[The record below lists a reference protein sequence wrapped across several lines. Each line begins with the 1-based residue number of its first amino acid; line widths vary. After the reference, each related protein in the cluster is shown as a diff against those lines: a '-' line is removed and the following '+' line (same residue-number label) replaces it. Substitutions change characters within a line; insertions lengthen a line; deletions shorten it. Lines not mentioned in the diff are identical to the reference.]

1 MAGTGPNHAEQ
12 VHQSVRYGRVPG
24 HAPAAHD
31 ERLLRSWKRSLESYQ
46 LDPARAAKPRILT
59 GPALRDHQGAMERFL
74 RIARLGVRQ
83 LHEQV
88 RDANYVV
95 LLTNGDG
102 VTIDFRGD
110 PTWDR
115 DLKRAGLYLGSCWSE
130 QEEGTCGVGTAII
143 DGSAITVHKG
153 EHFRSPNTSLTCS
166 AAPVMDADGRL
177 MAILDASALCSPD
190 DKKSQALVLQFV
202 RQYAL
207 MIEDAYFLDC
217 HRDAWVVQMA
227 SATEFLKVQTE
238 CLLAVD
244 ERGRITAA
252 NRRAKTEIPALARL
266 PQPLAEVF
274 ELTVDAVAQAA
285 TSGILLPMH
294 LAHGSATYFAQV
306 RGGAPS
312 RRAPAPSVAP
322 TQGGSALDRIAGE
335 DPAMRANV
343 AQVRRILDAPIP
355 VLLLGETGTGKEAFA
370 KALHADSRRAG
381 RAFVAVN
388 CAAIPEA
395 LIESELFGYAEG
407 AFTGARARGARGR
420 LVQADGGTLF
430 LDEIGDMPLPLQSRL
445 LRVLAEGEVQPLG
458 DGRTHRVDLR
468 VICATHRDLGAL
480 MAAGQFRTDLYYR
493 LAGASF
499 RMPALRERRDG
510 ATLVAALL
518 AEEASAQGRVL
529 DIEPAVAE
537 ALLRRPWPGNIRE
550 LRHALR
556 YAVSVRASGV
566 LQLEDLPAQAGMHPR
581 AGADV
586 GGFQAAT
593 HAIGAAF
600 ETPEAGT
607 DEHFRILAALRR
619 SAWRVNDAAEALG
632 LSRATLYRRIKALG
646 IVSPNEAAAR
656 EGT

>member
-1 MAGTGPNHAEQ
+1 MAATGANHAEQ
-12 VHQSVRYGRVPG
+12 VHQSVRYGPAPG
-24 HAPAAHD
+24 QAPVAHD
-31 ERLLRSWKRSLESYQ
+31 DRLFQSWKRSLESYQ

-59 GPALRDHQGAMERFL
+59 GPVLRDHQGAMERFL

-110 PTWDR
+110 PVWDR

-130 QEEGTCGVGTAII
+130 KEEGTCGVGTAII
-143 DGSAITVHKG
+143 DGSPITVHKG
-153 EHFRSPNTSLTCS
+153 EHFRSPNITLTCS
-166 AAPVMDADGRL
+166 AAPVMDADGKL
-177 MAILDASALCSPD
+177 MAILDASALYSPD
-190 DKKSQALVLQFV
+190 DRKSQALVLQFV

-217 HRDAWVVQMA
+217 HRGARVVQMA
-227 SATEFLKVQTE
+227 SSREFLKVQTE

-244 ERGRITAA
+244 EGGRIVAA
-252 NRRAKTEIPALARL
+252 NRRAKAEMPALTQL
-266 PQPLAEVF
+266 PRPLEEVF
-274 ELTVDAVAQAA
+274 DLKSEALEQAA
-285 TSGILLPMH
+285 AGGIMLPMH
-294 LAHGSATYFAQV
+294 ATDGARTYYAQV
-306 RGGAPS
+306 RGGAS
-312 RRAPAPSVAP
+312 ARQAP
-322 TQGGSALDRIAGE
+322 TSNAAPPREGNALDRIAGE

-420 LVQADGGTLF
+420 LLQADGGTLF
-430 LDEIGDMPLPLQSRL
+430 LDEIGDMPLPLQTRL

-458 DGRTHRVDLR
+458 DARAHRVDLR
-468 VICATHRDLGAL
+468 VICATHRDLSAL

-493 LAGASF
+493 LAGATF
-499 RMPALRERRDG
+499 RLPALRERRDG
-510 ATLVAALL
+510 ADLVAALL
-518 AEEASAQGRVL
+518 AEEARAQGRYL
-529 DIEPAVAE
+529 DIDPAVAE

-556 YAVSVRASGV
+556 YAASVCTGRR
-566 LQLEDLPAQAGMHPR
+566 LQFEDLPAQAGMHPG
-581 AGADV
+581 ASADV
-586 GGFQAAT
+586 GGFQAVT
-593 HAIGAAF
+593 HAICAAF
-600 ETPEAGT
+600 EPPEAGS
-607 DEHFRILAALRR
+607 DERLRIIAALRR
-619 SAWRVNDAAEALG
+619 NAWRVHAAAALLG

-646 IVSPNEAAAR
+646 IVSPNDAAAR
-656 EGT
+656 E